1 MSASRIVVAGTHS
14 GVGKTTVAT
23 GIMAA
28 LHRRGLRVQG
38 FKVGPDFIDPTF
50 HRAATGRPSHNL
62 DGWMLSRETN
72 LDVFARA
79 IDDADVAVIEGVM
92 GLFDGKGSPSLAGS
106 LSGTTAEM
114 AIWLDAA
121 VVLVLDA
128 SAMAGSAAA
137 IVHGF
142 DTLVPK
148 LRLSAVVCNKVAS
161 DKHYGYL
168 RDAIAAHC
176 RPALLGYLPRDPS
189 FSIPERHLGLHLANE
204 TLTEDRLGRLA
215 EWIESRLDLD
225 RLLELSAR
233 PKTSATPPIATARKP
248 ERVRIGI
255 ARDAAFCFYYHDNLE
270 LLRAL
275 GAELIDFSPVA
286 DRMLP
291 PDLDG
296 IYLGGGYPELH
307 AEALSANEPM
317 RVAIAEFAAKDAP
330 VYAEC
335 GGFMYLTQAIVDAS
349 GRSWPMAGIFPTSAR
364 MQKRLAKLGYIE
376 VENCEAEGWLPA
388 GECARGHEFRYSVI
402 DPMPETIRR
411 VYKDPAEGYRVRSVL
426 GSYVHLHF
434 LSCQNFA
441 EGFVRDCARRSVGN
455 TNDRVGNAQ

>member
-1 MSASRIVVAGTHS
+1 
-14 GVGKTTVAT
+14 
-23 GIMAA
+23 
-28 LHRRGLRVQG
+28 
-38 FKVGPDFIDPTF
+38 
-50 HRAATGRPSHNL
+50 
-62 DGWMLSRETN
+62 MLSRDAN

-79 IDDADVAVIEGVM
+79 IHDADVAVIEGVM

-106 LSGTTAEM
+106 LSGSLSGALSGTTAEM
-114 AIWLDAA
+114 ALWLDAA

-142 DTLVPK
+142 DTLVPE

-161 DKHYGYL
+161 DKHYTYL

-176 RPALLGYLPRDPS
+176 HPALLGYLPRDAS
-189 FSIPERHLGLHLANE
+189 FTIPERHLGLHLANQ
-204 TLTEDRLGRLA
+204 TLTEDRLDQLA
-215 EWIESRLDLD
+215 AWIESHLDLD
-225 RLLELSAR
+225 RLLELCAR
-233 PKTSATPPIATARKP
+233 PKTPVTPPTAPARKP
-248 ERVRIGI
+248 ESVRIGI

-275 GAELIDFSPVA
+275 GADLIEFSPVA
-286 DRMLP
+286 DPMLP

-307 AEALSANEPM
+307 AEGLSANEPM
-317 RVAIAEFAAKDAP
+317 RAAIAEFAAKDAP

-335 GGFMYLTQAIVDAS
+335 GGFMYLTQAIVDVS
-349 GRSWPMAGIFPTSAR
+349 GRSWPMTGIFPTSAR

-376 VENCEAEGWLPA
+376 IENCEGEGWLPP
-388 GECARGHEFRYSVI
+388 GDRARGHEFRYSVI

-434 LSCQNFA
+434 LSCPNFA
-441 EGFVRDCARRSVGN
+441 ERFVRDCARWKYK
-455 TNDRVGNAQ
+455 

>member
-1 MSASRIVVAGTHS
+1 
-14 GVGKTTVAT
+14 
-23 GIMAA
+23 MAA
-28 LHRRGLRVQG
+28 FRRRGLRVQG

-62 DGWMLSRETN
+62 DGWMLSREAN

-92 GLFDGKGSPSLAGS
+92 GLFDGKSTPS

-128 SAMAGSAAA
+128 AAMAGSAAA

-142 DTLVPK
+142 DTLVPEF
-148 LRLSAVVCNKVAS
+148 RLSAVVCNKVAS
-161 DKHYGYL
+161 EKHYSYL
-168 RDAIAAHC
+168 RDAITARC
-176 RPALLGYLPRDPS
+176 RPALIGYLPRDAN
-189 FSIPERHLGLHLANE
+189 FSIPERHLGLHLAHE
-204 TLTEDRLGRLA
+204 ALTEARLAGLA
-215 EWIESRLDLD
+215 EWIESHLDLD
-225 RLLELSAR
+225 RLLELSAS
-233 PKTSATPPIATARKP
+233 PTLAVTPLKEPAWKP
-248 ERVRIGI
+248 ECARIGI
-255 ARDAAFCFYYHDNLE
+255 ARDPAFRFYYHDNLE
-270 LLRAL
+270 LLRTL
-275 GAELIDFSPVA
+275 GAELIDFSPIA

-317 RVAIAEFAAKDAP
+317 RAAIAEFVAKDAP

-335 GGFMYLTQAIVDAS
+335 GGFMYLMKAIVDAEE
-349 GRSWPMAGIFPTSAR
+349 RSWPMAGIFPTSAH
-364 MQKRLAKLGYIE
+364 MQKRLAKLGYVE
-376 VENCEAEGWLPA
+376 VESCEAEGWLAP
-388 GECARGHEFRYSVI
+388 GECARGHEFRYSII

-411 VYKDPAEGYRVRSVL
+411 VYKEPAEGYRVRSVL

-434 LSCQNFA
+434 LSCPSFA
-441 EGFVRDCARRSVGN
+441 ERFVRDCARWRAKN
-455 TNDRVGNAQ
+455 QND